1 MMMSDAAEHEVP
13 CSIAD
18 TRFRVRLHP
27 IDIPEI
33 RDAMS
38 DRLYGK
44 RGDGADIG

>member
-33 RDAMS
+33 TATVL

-44 RGDGADIG
+44 RGDGAGIG